1 MKNSIIAVYP
11 LLFCV
16 FSHAQAQVEEHGSR
30 EVDAIVTELAGE
42 MVSIPAGSFDMGDLS
57 GNGDEYDERPVHRVT
72 VPAFRLGKYEVTFA
86 QWDACVA
93 DGGCNGYSPDEQGW
107 GRGNR
112 PVINVSWHA
121 VQSFIDWLNDET
133 GGNYRLPTEAEWEY
147 AARAGSVTE
156 YGWGDAIG
164 INMANCD
171 GCGSQWDAG
180 RTASAGS
187 FPANVWGLYDM
198 HGNVYEW
205 LQDCWNDASEYDLRG
220 YEGAPDD
227 GSAWTSD
234 NCSWRVVRGGSWFG
248 TPWSLRSAHRFRFD
262 SSRHGPNIGFRLA
275 RDEESE
281 ERHSAESVSE
291 ATP

>member
-1 MKNSIIAVYP
+1 MSKSIIVV
-11 LLFCV
+11 LGV
-16 FSHAQAQVEEHGSR
+16 FLSFASGAQEESR
-30 EVDAIVTELAGE
+30 EQEALERELAGE

-57 GNGDEYDERPVHRVT
+57 GNGDEYDEEPVHRVT

-93 DGGCNGYSPDEQGW
+93 DGSCNGYSPDEEGW

-112 PVINVSWHA
+112 PVINVSWDDI
-121 VQSFIDWLNDET
+121 QSFIVWLNDET

-156 YGWGDAIG
+156 YSWGDDIG
-164 INMANCD
+164 KNRANCD
-171 GCGSQWDAG
+171 GCGSRWDAG
-180 RTASAGS
+180 RTAPAGS
-187 FPANVWGLYDM
+187 FPANAWGLYDM

-205 LQDCWNDASEYDLRG
+205 LQDCWNSYDLRG

-227 GSAWTSD
+227 GSAWTSGD
-234 NCSWRVVRGGSWFG
+234 CSWRVVRGGAWFG

-262 SSRHGPNIGFRLA
+262 SSSHGPNIGFRLA

-281 ERHSAESVSE
+281 GRDSAESVSE
-291 ATP
+291 AAP